1 MTRYDGYFTQ
11 HAPYLT
17 DMKASSPRM
26 HQTDLTWWL
35 LYPSCPILTWRDG
48 YFTQNAHTELTWWL
62 LYPECNI
69 LNWHDDYFT
78 QHAPYWS
85 DMKATLPR
93 MHQTDLTWW
102 LLYPEC
108 TILNWHDDY
117 FTRHAPYWTD
127 MKATLPRMPQTDLT
141 WWLLYPEC
149 SRLTW
154 HGPEAGSWSSSSSW
168 PSDQTVA
175 SSHCQPTQASS
186 GPTTMIQQA
195 LKNLIVLKW

>member
-1 MTRYDGYFTQ
+1 
-11 HAPYLT
+11 
-17 DMKASSPRM
+17 MKASSPIM
-26 HQTDLTWWL
+26 HQTDLIWWL

-48 YFTQNAHTELTWWL
+48 YFTQNAPYWTDMMATLPRMQHTELTWWL
-62 LYPECNI
+62 L
-69 LNWHDDYFT
+69 F
-78 QHAPYWS
+78 
-85 DMKATLPR
+85 
-93 MHQTDLTWW
+93 
-102 LLYPEC
+102 
-108 TILNWHDDY
+108 
-117 FTRHAPYWTD
+117 RHAPYWTD
-127 MKATLPRMPQTDLT
+127 MKATLPRMPHTDLT